1 MPQGLRRAIFS
12 LFITRIAVSLYPGY
26 TKTPVRTR
34 FAQWRRRAKFAAI
47 AAPIQTNRL
56 DPVIAQR
63 QASVITLSSAIGL
76 SSRH

>member
-1 MPQGLRRAIFS
+1 MHQGLRRAIFS
-12 LFITRIAVSLYPGY
+12 LFLTRITVSLYPAY

-56 DPVIAQR
+56 DPIIAQR
-63 QASVITLSSAIGL
+63 QASVITLLSAIGL